1 MRLLLALFIFIFSI
15 NGSWAFYPVKEE
27 ERRFGLTYKRLNTPY
42 TGYLSDEL
50 ILPYFKYK
58 KSFWDIEDS
67 VIRAIFF
74 NYESF
79 QTGFQL
85 SFEPVGYAGATEG
98 GTTELPN
105 TNYSLPLGIYHLQK
119 FAYVDCLVNILVSF
133 WGGDQG
139 LIRRLS
145 VQKDFQMFNDIFLR
159 PYFQIE
165 LLSQSYV
172 NYYYGVREATA
183 SLDSYQAGSA
193 INYIIGTHLGYEV
206 LKKVFFNASID
217 YTKFHSSITQSPI
230 VTRSQVI
237 EWSASLSLEI

>member
-1 MRLLLALFIFIFSI
+1 MRRLLAFFIFLFSI
-15 NGSWAFYPVKEE
+15 NGALALYPVKEE

-42 TGYLSDEL
+42 KGYPSDEM

-58 KSFWDIEDS
+58 KSFWDVEDW
-67 VIRAIFF
+67 VVRAIFF

-85 SFEPVGYAGATEG
+85 SFEPVGYGGAKDG
-98 GTTELPN
+98 VTTELGN

-119 FAYVDCLVNILVSF
+119 FAYIDCLVQVLVSF

-145 VQKDFQMFNDIFLR
+145 VQKDFYLFNDIFLR

-172 NYYYGVREATA
+172 NYYYGVKEPTA
-183 SLDSYQAGSA
+183 SLDVYEAGSA
-193 INYIIGTHLGYEV
+193 TNYIIGAHLGYQV
-206 LKKVFFNASID
+206 LKKVFFNASIN
-217 YTKFHSSITQSPI
+217 YTKFHSSITQSPL
-230 VTRSQVI
+230 VNRSQVI
-237 EWSASLSLEI
+237 EWLASLSVEI

>member
-15 NGSWAFYPVKEE
+15 HGSLAFYPVKEE
-27 ERRFGLTYKRLNTPY
+27 ERRLGLTYKRLNTPY
-42 TGYLSDEL
+42 LGYPSDEL

-67 VIRAIFF
+67 VVRAIFF

-85 SFEPVGYAGATEG
+85 SFEPVGYAGAKEG
-98 GTTELPN
+98 VTTELQN

-119 FAYVDCLVNILVSF
+119 FTYVDCLINILVSF

-145 VQKDFQMFNDIFLR
+145 FQKDFQMFNDIFLR

-172 NYYYGVREATA
+172 NYYYGVPEATA

-193 INYIIGTHLGYEV
+193 INYIIGTHLGYQV
-206 LKKVFFNASID
+206 IKKVFFNASIN

-230 VTRSQVI
+230 VNRFQVI
-237 EWSASLSLEI
+237 EWSTSLSLEI